1 MIELTAELN
10 ISEDLVATI
19 EDDNESI
26 AELGEITIAGVSSW
40 NGQTGDISYTAPVSS
55 VNGQTGDVVLNI
67 PNAYTKEEVDI
78 LLGGYVQP
86 DDLADVA
93 VTGDYDDLINKPSI
107 PTVPTQVSAFDN
119 DAGYLT
125 EHQSLDGYATQSW
138 VGEQGYL
145 TSAPVSS
152 VNGQTGTVTIS
163 VPTKTSDLNN
173 DSGFTTQTYV
183 DNLVGDIET
192 LLSAI

>member
-55 VNGQTGDVVLNI
+55 VNGQTGNVLLN
-67 PNAYTKEEVDI
+67 
-78 LLGGYVQP
+78 
-86 DDLADVA
+86 
-93 VTGDYDDLINKPSI
+93 I